1 MRQGDNLSPTL
12 FALFINDL
20 AKEVKI
26 LNKRIQIEDTNI
38 SLLLYADDIAI
49 LSDCAEHMQE
59 ILDTVSRGALNG
71 DYR

>member
-1 MRQGDNLSPTL
+1 MRQGDNLSLTL

-26 LNKRIQIEDTNI
+26 FNKGIQIENTTK

-49 LSDCAEHMQE
+49 ISDCAEHMQD
-59 ILDTVSRGALNG
+59 IVDTV
-71 DYR
+71 